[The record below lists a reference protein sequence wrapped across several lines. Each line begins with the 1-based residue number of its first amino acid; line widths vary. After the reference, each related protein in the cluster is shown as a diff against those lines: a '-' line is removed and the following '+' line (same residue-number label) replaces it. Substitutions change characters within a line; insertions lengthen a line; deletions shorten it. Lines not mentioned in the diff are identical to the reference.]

1 VLFTTRDYS
10 DTTAKHKLEVR
21 AAIPWPHERV
31 FTVCDVMKDPC
42 KAHLDDYKCRINGF
56 VEEMAKG
63 RDGTMAQARRLHA
76 MLRLIDEAN
85 LFAETFKFKTR
96 FSAMKD
102 INELRAKVESE
113 RARLAKIAK
122 KTEKK
127 EAEQAE
133 KLEKWLKGEHV
144 SLGFLPFDYMRVV
157 RDYHVDIYEGG
168 VFTGTK
174 LADVVQTTRQAI
186 VPIDDV
192 KRIAPLVLKIIREGR
207 SWKRNGKQIDVGDF
221 SLDAITSDGLV
232 LVGCHRFKKEEVE
245 RFASVLGL

>member
-1 VLFTTRDYS
+1 
-10 DTTAKHKLEVR
+10 
-21 AAIPWPHERV
+21 
-31 FTVCDVMKDPC
+31 MKDPC
-42 KAHLDDYKCRINGF
+42 KAHLDDYKCRINGLT
-56 VEEMAKG
+56 EEMAKG

-85 LFAETFKFKTR
+85 LFAKTFGFKTR

-113 RARLAKIAK
+113 RAKLAKIAK
-122 KTEKK
+122 KAEKKK

-157 RDYHVDIYEGG
+157 RDYRVDIYEDG

-174 LADVVQTTRQAI
+174 LVDVVQTTRQVI
-186 VPIDDV
+186 VPLDDV

-207 SWKRNGKQIDVGDF
+207 SWKRNGEQIDVGDF